1 MLGEPIEIRAYERYA
16 SSVRYAPDPRSQ
28 LAVSAGG
35 TGLLRLWMVPTWQPA
50 RMLTGH
56 RHAVNGLVIS
66 SDGRQ
71 VVSGSTDGTLRVWSL
86 VPPERELAV
95 FEGHKK
101 TVAGVALS
109 PDDRLLASASY
120 DATVRLWDLESHEE
134 LLRFKPGKRNMTAV
148 AFSLDGKKLLGGGL
162 GEELY
167 VWDVASGDESARL
180 GGHEQAVSSLTFT
193 PEFGQVPG
201 QLLVADTASVALRS
215 FPGLEELWRWQS
227 PQKGVFPTAA
237 SPDGRLLAVGG
248 DHHLWLLE
256 AESGELLHEVKLG
269 PKGVY
274 SVDFA
279 PDMSHVAVATSDGAL
294 RVFPLIYT
302 VLRGLPL

>member
-1 MLGEPIEIRAYERYA
+1 MTRPFTA
-16 SSVRYAPDPRSQ
+16 SRCHV
-28 LAVSAGG
+28 
-35 TGLLRLWMVPTWQPA
+35 

-95 FEGHKK
+95 LEGHKN

-167 VWDVASGDESARL
+167 VWDVASG
-180 GGHEQAVSSLTFT
+180 GGSPRRKA
-193 PEFGQVPG
+193 
-201 QLLVADTASVALRS
+201 S
-215 FPGLEELWRWQS
+215 FP
-227 PQKGVFPTAA
+227 P
-237 SPDGRLLAVGG
+237 
-248 DHHLWLLE
+248 
-256 AESGELLHEVKLG
+256 
-269 PKGVY
+269 
-274 SVDFA
+274 
-279 PDMSHVAVATSDGAL
+279 
-294 RVFPLIYT
+294 
-302 VLRGLPL
+302 LPLPMAAC